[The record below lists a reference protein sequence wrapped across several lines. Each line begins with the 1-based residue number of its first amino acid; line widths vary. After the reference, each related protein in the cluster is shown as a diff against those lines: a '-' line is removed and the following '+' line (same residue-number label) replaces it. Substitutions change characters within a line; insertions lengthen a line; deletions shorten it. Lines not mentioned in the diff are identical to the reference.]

1 MVKQNSKKTAS
12 LVKKKEK
19 KQKKKKKKTIAQGLP
34 ELKDDHIIGDK
45 NTHTRMVKGELAADY
60 NIGEKKAIMSGK
72 TDADVQV
79 KES

>member
-1 MVKQNSKKTAS
+1 
-12 LVKKKEK
+12 
-19 KQKKKKKKTIAQGLP
+19 
-34 ELKDDHIIGDK
+34 
-45 NTHTRMVKGELAADY
+45 MVKGELAADY